1 MENLEKLFNQFLDCV
16 QTLQTALNV
25 SFTEALVETFDNLE
39 SGKIKVENGAPD
51 EKTVAELSQKYQAI
65 DYDEIS
71 QKEKAQVF
79 TFLTLKAVNDD
90 GFDVNQMPTPPAIAT
105 VVAMLMHKL
114 LKDQKMEIVILPWV
128 QGICCFQLFLNL
140 RHSIIL
146 RIIINW

>member
-1 MENLEKLFNQFLDCV
+1 M
-16 QTLQTALNV
+16 
-25 SFTEALVETFDNLE
+25 
-39 SGKIKVENGAPD
+39 
-51 EKTVAELSQKYQAI
+51 AELSQKYQAI

-114 LKDQKMEIVILPWV
+114 LKIKD
-128 QGICCFQLFLNL
+128 GN
-140 RHSIIL
+140 R
-146 RIIINW
+146 